1 MLVYLALC
9 VGAVGGVLSA
19 PLPSPPPT
27 MMWSQWGHDSRHTS
41 QSAFAGPHGNGV
53 TLGVGAR
60 FTVRVNG
67 AALAPGVVDGV
78 GNVYLAHGGAVSAIE
93 GMSGSVMWNTSIGAA
108 VSSLAPA
115 VDAGAVYVV
124 DSAACVH
131 GLDAGGGAVRWT
143 SCFPAGDSIVGGV
156 VVDAQGELYVVC
168 QSGRVTKLAPAVGG
182 KLRWSTV
189 VNGTLS
195 SAAAVASDTGVVYV
209 GSSAGQV
216 HALDAGSGAVQWTC
230 AVPVA
235 DDGGVSTPVIGADR
249 LYVGGQ
255 GTVSAVT
262 LAGLPAGTFQCP
274 VGGAVPAPAIDTV
287 SGMVYVSCPGTSPT
301 RVIATT
307 GYVECYGVG
316 SYGESERVG
325 VGVAVDGGR
334 TFLRIVVL
342 DRCLQVAPCSVCWRP
357 CHDTRCGKCP
367 RPCWHQRRHWMSTAS
382 CTSCRRR
389 RWRTAPMYWHSTAP
403 RVSSCGI
410 TPCWVCR
417 HRRRRC
423 PKTALCTSVRPMAS
437 CSHCMTT
444 CR

>member
-168 QSGRVTKLAPAVGG
+168 QSGRVAKLAPAVGG

-262 LAGLPAGTFQCP
+262 LAGLAAGTFQCP
-274 VGGAVPAPAIDTV
+274 VSGAVPAPAIDTV

-301 RVIATT
+301 RVTATT

-316 SYGESERVG
+316 LHADLSVWVWAWLLTAAGRFSGLWCLTVVCRWHPVRCAG
-325 VGVAVDGGR
+325 GPATTRGVA
-334 TFLRIVVL
+334 
-342 DRCLQVAPCSVCWRP
+342 SVHVP
-357 CHDTRCGKCP
+357 AGINADTG
-367 RPCWHQRRHWMSTAS
+367 
-382 CTSCRRR
+382 CRRR
-389 RWRTAPMYWHSTAP
+389 RVRRVVVGGGGRPQCTGIQRHHGCPAVESHRAGCAVIVVVAVQRRHSVRRYDQWPAVRTA
-403 RVSSCGI
+403 
-410 TPCWVCR
+410 
-417 HRRRRC
+417 
-423 PKTALCTSVRPMAS
+423 
-437 CSHCMTT
+437 
-444 CR
+444 